1 MPASSNSRTLDD
13 SPLGLATDGTV
24 TLCDTRSP
32 SPVATSAA
40 VSWIDRASRAAVLQV
55 LSGIR
60 DGVLI
65 LHEGGVI
72 HRFGSPTCDGLSAIL
87 HVHDPE
93 FFRRILLGGSIGGAE
108 SYMDGQWTTDDLTAV
123 VRLLARNA
131 SATGQL
137 ERWATWLAQP
147 LRKVGHWLR
156 RNTKRNSRHNI
167 AAHYDLGNDFF
178 ELWLDPTMAYS
189 SGIYTHA
196 DATLA
201 DAQIAKFDRLCQKL
215 ELHPGDRLLEIG
227 CGWGGLALHAAA
239 HYGALVTATTISRR
253 QFELAQERVEQAG
266 LAGRITIVEQDY
278 RDLAAAANEPSFVPY
293 DKLVSVEMIEAVGH
307 DYLPTFFATC
317 SRLLRPEGLLVLQ
330 AITIADQLYD
340 NYRRSVDFIQRYIFP
355 GGHLPSVSAL
365 LDAVRQSTGMRLVEL
380 ENLPEHYAQTLADWQ
395 TNFLGRER
403 ELRQMGLTDE
413 FLRMWQFY
421 LSYCEG
427 GFREG
432 QIGLVHATFAQ
443 PARRPEF
450 AWAQ

>member
-1 MPASSNSRTLDD
+1 MPASSNSRTLDE
-13 SPLGLATDGTV
+13 STLSLTMEAAA
-24 TLCDTRSP
+24 TLCDP
-32 SPVATSAA
+32 STATLPATSAPLA
-40 VSWIDRASRAAVLQV
+40 WIDRASRSAVLQV

-60 DGVLI
+60 DGVLV
-65 LHEGGVI
+65 LHERGSV
-72 HRFGSPTCDGLSAIL
+72 HRFGSPARDGLSATL

-108 SYMDGQWTTDDLTAV
+108 SYMDGDWTTDDLTAV
-123 VRLLARNA
+123 VRLLARNSA
-131 SATGQL
+131 ATGQL

-189 SGIYTHA
+189 SGLYTHA
-196 DATLA
+196 GATLA
-201 DAQIAKFDRLCQKL
+201 VAQIAKFDRLCQKL
-215 ELHPGDRLLEIG
+215 RLKPGDRLLEIG

-239 HYGALVTATTISRR
+239 HYGAVVTGTTISRR
-253 QFELAQERVEQAG
+253 QYELARQRVDQAG
-266 LAGRITIVEQDY
+266 LADRITIVEQDY

-293 DKLVSVEMIEAVGH
+293 DQLVSVEMIEAVGH
-307 DYLPTFFATC
+307 DFLPTFFATC

-365 LDAVRQSTGMRLVEL
+365 LDAVRQSTGMRLVEI

-395 TNFLGRER
+395 ANFLGRER

-450 AWAQ
+450 VWAQ